1 MSIATVQRQASAA
14 EMAAEIDRRGAVIES
29 LEAEVESLRRA
40 NRHLGDQAAANRS
53 KIAYLTSAEQR
64 ERNAWHQRDKALKR
78 AEEAEGKAERAYGA
92 GFRDAMAMAA
102 SVVRN
107 WSLPTIQTPSMWLID
122 KAGIEADILAIELPA
137 RNGE

>member
-14 EMAAEIDRRGAVIES
+14 EMAAEIDRRGAVIDS
-29 LEAEVESLRRA
+29 LEAEIERLRDLFRMDGEQHA
-40 NRHLGDQAAANRS
+40 AHIKDLTERHEARITKYAEAVQA
-53 KIAYLTSAEQR
+53 
-64 ERNAWHQRDKALKR
+64 HRDAT
-78 AEEAEGKAERAYGA
+78 ERAYGA
-92 GFRDAMAMAA
+92 GFRDAKAMAA
-102 SVVRN
+102 SVVRQ